1 MHVTSATDGCS
12 YRTAMPSRAPMMF
25 PNGLFPRLC
34 NPAADLS
41 RQTASQKDKLTFS
54 YGAHKIASAMS
65 RTTF

>member
-1 MHVTSATDGCS
+1 
-12 YRTAMPSRAPMMF
+12 MMF

-65 RTTF
+65 RTTFYRPVRDTPEAAYTSKSLVPA